1 MSNNLIAD
9 LEEFTKEMAKHDER
23 QAIKSEPE
31 IPTPE
36 ILNLRVSLIEEEVD
50 ETIQAMYVLESY
62 YKDINNPNRA
72 ESIKEAFAEVADGIA
87 DSIVVLIGTALAY
100 GIPLQKVWDE
110 VHRSNMDKVT
120 KIVSGLCPDCKGNR
134 ALPCVTCDNTYKHIW
149 REPITPSK
157 RSDGKILK
165 PEGWRPPDI
174 KSIIEEAM
182 K

>member
-1 MSNNLIAD
+1 MSRDLIAD
-9 LEEFTKEMAKHDER
+9 LEEFTKEMAKYDER
-23 QAIKSEPE
+23 QVIKSEPE

-62 YKDINNPNRA
+62 YKDISNPKRA
-72 ESIKEAFAEVADGIA
+72 ESIKEAFAQVADGIA

-120 KIVSGLCPDCKGNR
+120 EVCPMCNGLGRGTGKDRGFICDTCNGQHRISHRKI
-134 ALPCVTCDNTYKHIW
+134 I
-149 REPITPSK
+149 K

-165 PEGWRPPDI
+165 PDGWRGPDI
-174 KSIIEEAM
+174 KSIIEEAS

>member
-9 LEEFTKEMAKHDER
+9 LEEFTREMAKHDER
-23 QAIKSEPE
+23 QAIALK
-31 IPTPE
+31 PTCPSIE
-36 ILNLRVSLIEEEVD
+36 ILELRVKLIEEEVH
-50 ETIQAMYVLESY
+50 ETLDAMYELQERNAPWDYVHPFPPELMA
-62 YKDINNPNRA
+62 KI
-72 ESIKEAFAEVADGIA
+72 ADGIA

-120 KIVSGLCPDCKGNR
+120 KPCGYCVEYNDAKNCANCKGTGR
-134 ALPCVTCDNTYKHIW
+134 V
-149 REPITPSK
+149 PITPRK
-157 RSDGKILK
+157 REDGKILK
-165 PEGWRPPDI
+165 PEGWVGPDI

>member
-9 LEEFTKEMAKHDER
+9 LEEFTKEMAKHSPNQQIALKPR
-23 QAIKSEPE
+23 LASTE
-31 IPTPE
+31 IRE
-36 ILNLRVSLIEEEVD
+36 LRVNLIEEEIE
-50 ETIQAMYVLESY
+50 ETITALYAANGLDDQDGNPHQALAN
-62 YKDINNPNRA
+62 I
-72 ESIKEAFAEVADGIA
+72 ADGIA

-120 KIVSGLCPDCKGNR
+120 KLCYACEGGTIIRGRTCLQCWGSGR
-134 ALPCVTCDNTYKHIW
+134 I
-149 REPITPSK
+149 PITPRK
-157 RSDGKILK
+157 RDDGKILK
-165 PEGWRPPDI
+165 PEGWVGPDI

>member
-9 LEEFTKEMAKHDER
+9 LEEFTREMAKHSPNQVVR
-23 QAIKSEPE
+23 TVPTVPSEE
-31 IPTPE
+31 IYQ
-36 ILNLRVSLIEEEVD
+36 LRGSLIHEEVQ
-50 ETIQAMYVLESY
+50 ETFLAMDDLQIAVEQLAIGQHPEKSMPELFE
-62 YKDINNPNRA
+62 KI
-72 ESIKEAFAEVADGIA
+72 ADGIA

-120 KIVSGLCPDCKGNR
+120 KLCYACEGGTIIRGRTCLQCWGSGRIPIIPRK
-134 ALPCVTCDNTYKHIW
+134 
-149 REPITPSK
+149 RE
-157 RSDGKILK
+157 DGKILK
-165 PEGWRPPDI
+165 PEGWVGPDI

>member
-9 LEEFTKEMAKHDER
+9 LEEFTREMAKHDER
-23 QAIKSEPE
+23 QAVVAKPAVVSVDVRE
-31 IPTPE
+31 
-36 ILNLRVSLIEEEVD
+36 LRVSLIEEEIL
-50 ETIQAMYVLESY
+50 ETIEAIYTPTSLHTESEQASMLA
-62 YKDINNPNRA
+62 DI
-72 ESIKEAFAEVADGIA
+72 ADGIA

-120 KIVSGLCPDCKGNR
+120 KLCFNCHGGKLLDGSVYCQFCN
-134 ALPCVTCDNTYKHIW
+134 NTG
-149 REPITPSK
+149 RVPITPRK
-157 RSDGKILK
+157 REDGKILK
-165 PEGWRPPDI
+165 PEGWVGPDI